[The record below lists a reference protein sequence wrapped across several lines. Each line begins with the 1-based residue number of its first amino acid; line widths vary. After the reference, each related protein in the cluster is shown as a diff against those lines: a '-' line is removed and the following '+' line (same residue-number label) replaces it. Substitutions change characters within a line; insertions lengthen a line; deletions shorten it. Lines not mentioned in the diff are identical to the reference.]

1 MRKTT
6 SFSNAA
12 TKVSSGSSSLHARY
26 AFFLLFFALIA
37 LLLSIYT
44 GPATAATQDVA
55 PAVLRSSAVALTL
68 LLAHLFGDAF
78 APSLVGMLATALDVT
93 RQHFRAGLAGQDLR
107 VALLWTCTPA
117 LLLAGLI
124 GMVGARWMDQ
134 DVVAAEQANQN
145 YARKV

>member
-12 TKVSSGSSSLHARY
+12 TKVSPGSSSLHARY
-26 AFFLLFFALIA
+26 AFFPLFFVLTA

-55 PAVLRSSAVALTL
+55 PAALRSSAIALTL

-78 APSLVGMLATALDVT
+78 APSLVGVLATALDLT
-93 RQHFRAGLAGQDLR
+93 HLHFNAALAGQDLR
-107 VALLWTCTPA
+107 TAMLWTCTPA
-117 LLLAGLI
+117 LLLAGLT
-124 GMVGARWMDQ
+124 GMLGTRWMGHD
-134 DVVAAEQANQN
+134 VAATEQAESACQ
-145 YARKV
+145 AH